1 MRGLSCPSSI
11 LDHAKKFK
19 NHLLELNFHNSI
31 GEIVQSE
38 AINIDRFGERQEI
51 IEEVNVLVC
60 PACLFAHKQVDTE
73 RSGGWCWISPIR
85 ALSQST
91 VNKILTPEYY

>member
-51 IEEVNVLVC
+51 IEEHQKNDNEVMTDFDEL
-60 PACLFAHKQVDTE
+60 
-73 RSGGWCWISPIR
+73 
-85 ALSQST
+85 
-91 VNKILTPEYY
+91 